1 MKNSSKSQMSLN
13 KNQLPKIDKT
23 MQNTILKNNKEEFQ
37 SPDKLTVRR
46 KNMNDSQLQEKNIYT
61 LGFD

>member
-1 MKNSSKSQMSLN
+1 MKNSSKSQMSLD
-13 KNQLPKIDKT
+13 KNQLPKIEKT
-23 MQNTILKNNKEEFQ
+23 MQSTILKNNKEEFQ

>member
-1 MKNSSKSQMSLN
+1 MKNSSKSQMSLD
-13 KNQLPKIDKT
+13 KNSLPKIDKT

-37 SPDKLTVRR
+37 CPDKLTVRR

>member
-1 MKNSSKSQMSLN
+1 MKNSSKSQMSLD
-13 KNQLPKIDKT
+13 KNQLPKIDNT

-46 KNMNDSQLQEKNIYT
+46 KNMNDTQLQEKNIYT
-61 LGFD
+61 LGFV

>member
-1 MKNSSKSQMSLN
+1 MKNSSKSQMSLD

-23 MQNTILKNNKEEFQ
+23 MQSTILKNNKEEFQ

-46 KNMNDSQLQEKNIYT
+46 KNMNDSQLQEKNIYS

>member
-1 MKNSSKSQMSLN
+1 MKNSSKSQMSLD
-13 KNQLPKIDKT
+13 KNQLPKIEKT
-23 MQNTILKNNKEEFQ
+23 MQSTILKNNKEEFQ

-46 KNMNDSQLQEKNIYT
+46 KNMNDSQLQEKNIYS

>member
-1 MKNSSKSQMSLN
+1 
-13 KNQLPKIDKT
+13 

>member
-1 MKNSSKSQMSLN
+1 MKNSSKSQMPLN

-23 MQNTILKNNKEEFQ
+23 MQNTVLKNNKEEFQ

-46 KNMNDSQLQEKNIYT
+46 KNMNDTQLQEKNIYT